1 MYRNK
6 IYNRF
11 MKNALGSI
19 AILGSGETS
28 PNLVSVHRELLE
40 ILDNSSDAYM
50 IDTPFGFQENA
61 NQLVEKIIEFYKVS
75 LNIEMK
81 LASYR
86 KIEELN
92 TKSFF
97 KSIQLLENA
106 SFIFAG
112 PGSPSYASK
121 LWHGNEFEQTLKN
134 HLVKGGNSLFASAA
148 ASTLGEHTLPVYEI
162 YKVGQD
168 PYWEKGMNILDV
180 YGLSCTVVPHFN
192 NAEGGNHD
200 TSFSYVGE
208 NRMKTL
214 LNKSYSNILGIDE
227 HTALIISGKNETF
240 KVVGLGNVTVLNKE
254 GTHIFEK
261 DSEEKLNTLQKLLI
275 SDKKSSVKKIDSIE
289 TEINSADKS
298 TLKEIAN
305 LEIQIE
311 SSKKNIERFEMLVE
325 KLILLRSKLRN
336 EKNYELSDEV
346 RDILESS
353 GLQIEDSEQGIQWKV
368 TE

>member
-1 MYRNK
+1 MCTNK
-6 IYNRF
+6 IYNRL
-11 MKNALGSI
+11 MENPLGTI

-28 PNLVSVHRELLE
+28 PNLVGVHRELLSD
-40 ILDNSSDAYM
+40 INNSSNAYM
-50 IDTPFGFQENA
+50 IDSPFGFQENA
-61 NQLVEKIIEFYKVS
+61 NQLVEKIIDFYKVS
-75 LNIEMK
+75 LNVDMK
-81 LASYR
+81 LATYR
-86 KIEELN
+86 KIEELHS
-92 TKSFF
+92 KSFF
-97 KSIQLLENA
+97 KSIKLLENA

-121 LWHGNEFEQTLKN
+121 LWSGNEFEQILKN
-134 HLVKGGNSLFASAA
+134 HLINGNNSLFASAA
-148 ASTLGEHTLPVYEI
+148 ASTLGEYTLPVYEI
-162 YKVGQD
+162 YKVGRD
-168 PYWEKGMNILDV
+168 PYWEKGLNILDV

-208 NRMKTL
+208 NRMKAL

-227 HTALIISGKNETF
+227 HTALIISGKNKTF

-275 SDKKSSVKKIDSIE
+275 SDKKGSVKKINSIE
-289 TEINSADKS
+289 TELNSADKS
-298 TLKEIAN
+298 SLKEIAN

-311 SSKKNIERFEMLVE
+311 SIMKNNERFEILVE

>member
-1 MYRNK
+1 
-6 IYNRF
+6 
-11 MKNALGSI
+11 MKNASGSL

-40 ILDNSSDAYM
+40 GLDDSSSIFM
-50 IDTPFGFQENA
+50 IDSPFGFQENA
-61 NQLVEKIIEFYKVS
+61 NQLVEKIIDFYKVS
-75 LNIEMK
+75 LNVEMK

-86 KIEELN
+86 NIEELN

-97 KSIQLLENA
+97 KSIQLLESA

-134 HLVKGGNSLFASAA
+134 HLIKGGKSLFASAA

-162 YKVGQD
+162 YKVGKD
-168 PYWEKGMNILDV
+168 PYWEKGLNLLNV

-214 LNKSYSNILGIDE
+214 LDKSYSNILGIDE

-240 KVVGLGNVTVLNKE
+240 KVVGLGNVTILNKE
-254 GTHIFEK
+254 GTHVFEK
-261 DSEEKLNTLQKLLI
+261 DSEESLDILQKLLV
-275 SDKKSSVKKIDSIE
+275 SEKNGSVKKIDNVE
-289 TEINSADKS
+289 TEANSIDKS

-311 SSKKNIERFEMLVE
+311 SNKKNTERFEILVE

-336 EKNYELSDEV
+336 EKNYKLSDEV

-353 GLQIEDSEQGIQWKV
+353 GLQIEDSEQGIQWRI

>member
-1 MYRNK
+1 
-6 IYNRF
+6 
-11 MKNALGSI
+11 MKNASGSL

-40 ILDNSSDAYM
+40 GLDDSSSIFM
-50 IDTPFGFQENA
+50 IDSPFGFQENA
-61 NQLVEKIIEFYKVS
+61 NQLVEKIIDFYKVS
-75 LNIEMK
+75 LNVDIK

-97 KSIQLLENA
+97 KSIQLLESA

-134 HLVKGGNSLFASAA
+134 HLIKGGKSLFASAA

-168 PYWEKGMNILDV
+168 PYWEKGLNILNV

-214 LNKSYSNILGIDE
+214 LDKSYSNILGIDE

-240 KVVGLGNVTVLNKE
+240 KVVGLGNVTILNKE
-254 GTHIFEK
+254 GTHVFEK
-261 DSEEKLNTLQKLLI
+261 GSEESLDILQKLLVSEI
-275 SDKKSSVKKIDSIE
+275 NGSVKKIDNVE
-289 TEINSADKS
+289 TEANSLDKS

-311 SSKKNIERFEMLVE
+311 SNKKNNERFEILVE
-325 KLILLRSKLRN
+325 RLILLRSKLRN
-336 EKNYELSDEV
+336 EKNYKLSDEV

-353 GLQIEDSEQGIQWKV
+353 GLQIEDSEQGIQWRI

>member
-1 MYRNK
+1 
-6 IYNRF
+6 
-11 MKNALGSI
+11 MKNASGTL

-28 PNLVSVHRELLE
+28 PNLVSVHRELLKG
-40 ILDNSSDAYM
+40 LDDSSSIFM
-50 IDTPFGFQENA
+50 IDSPFGFQENA
-61 NQLVEKIIEFYKVS
+61 NQLVEKIIDFYKVS
-75 LNIEMK
+75 LNVEMK

-97 KSIQLLENA
+97 KSIQLLESA

-134 HLVKGGNSLFASAA
+134 HLIKGGKSLFASAA

-162 YKVGQD
+162 YKVGKD
-168 PYWEKGMNILDV
+168 PYWEKGLNLLDV

-214 LNKSYSNILGIDE
+214 LDKSYSNILGIDE

-240 KVVGLGNVTVLNKE
+240 KVVGLGNVTILNKE
-254 GTHIFEK
+254 GTHVFEK
-261 DSEEKLNTLQKLLI
+261 DSEESLDILQKLLV
-275 SDKKSSVKKIDSIE
+275 SEKNGSVKKIDNVE
-289 TEINSADKS
+289 TEANSIDKS

-311 SSKKNIERFEMLVE
+311 SNKKNNERFEILVE

-336 EKNYELSDEV
+336 EKNYKLSDEV

-353 GLQIEDSEQGIQWKV
+353 GLQIEDSEQGIQWRI